1 MKRIPTR
8 ELLDDDAGT
17 PSEVAASLADLRFLN
32 RYFGGVATTT
42 HMIQCVAR
50 ATGRRDF
57 SMLEA
62 AAGSGELP
70 QTVRAR
76 LQPAGINLRLI
87 MLDRLFSH
95 LGAQGPSGLAAT
107 TCAGSSGAQGPPGL
121 AARTWA
127 GSSEDGKN
135 KVVGD
140 ALALPFRDASFD
152 LISCCLFVHHLAPE
166 LVSAF
171 VKEALRCSRVAVLI
185 NDLIRHPV
193 HWAMA
198 HTGRLIY
205 RSRITVNDA
214 PASVRQSYTTEEM
227 RAMLEQ
233 SGAAAVD
240 ISTHYF
246 YRMGA
251 IVWKMPAANGRA
263 RPYV

>member
-17 PSEVAASLADLRFLN
+17 PAEVADSLADVRFLN

-42 HMIQCVAR
+42 HMIQRVAR
-50 ATGRRDF
+50 ASGRTDF
-57 SMLEA
+57 SLLEA
-62 AAGSGELP
+62 AAGTGELP

-76 LQPAGINLRLI
+76 LQPGGINLRLM
-87 MLDRLFSH
+87 MLDRLLSH
-95 LGAQGPSGLAAT
+95 LG
-107 TCAGSSGAQGPPGL
+107 
-121 AARTWA
+121 
-127 GSSEDGKN
+127 DGEN
-135 KVVGD
+135 KIVGD

-152 LISCCLFVHHLAPE
+152 LISCCLFVHHLTPE
-166 LVSAF
+166 LVAVF
-171 VKEALRCSRVAVLI
+171 VREALRCSRVAVLI

-251 IVWKMPAANGRA
+251 IVWKVPAAANGSA
-263 RPYV
+263 RPYA